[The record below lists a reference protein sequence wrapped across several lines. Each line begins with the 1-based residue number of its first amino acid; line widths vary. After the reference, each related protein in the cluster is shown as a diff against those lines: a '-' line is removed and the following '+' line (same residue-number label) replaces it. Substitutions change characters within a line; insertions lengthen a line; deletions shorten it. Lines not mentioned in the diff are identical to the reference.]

1 MNPRNFFSDLKRRNV
16 YKVAVAYAV
25 VGWVIAQ
32 IATQIFPFLEIP
44 NWVVRLVIVLIAIG
58 FPIALVL
65 AWAFEVTPQGIER
78 TEVADTM
85 PAAPGKKKH
94 AWIYIVVIGAAISV
108 GLFFVGRYTAGSGTP
123 RQSEAATV
131 SNKSI
136 AVLPFKNLSSDKE
149 NAYFA
154 QGIQDEILTRLAKIG
169 ALKVISRTSTSH
181 FASSPQNLPEI
192 ARQLGVANLLEGSV
206 QKAHDAVHVNVQLIR
221 AATDDHL
228 WAESYDRKLD
238 DIFAVEKEV
247 AQSIAASLNAKLT
260 GAEEQAIA
268 QKPTTNPAA
277 YDAYLRGNTQFWEIN
292 EQSLLAAEK
301 SYQEA
306 VSLDREFAIAWAA
319 LARLD
324 AVLYLVNDTTA
335 ARRAAAEQ
343 ALNEAEHLQ
352 PQAAETKVARG
363 YFAYLVQHDLKGTLD
378 LMEQAHRTWP
388 NNAEVLQ
395 LLGFAAARL
404 GQGNKAVEALD
415 KAVVLNPRDIATRW
429 WAIDLRL
436 GSRDF
441 IAASRMIDEA
451 LQIWP
456 DNPNLLAYK
465 AQIFQA
471 TGQLDKA
478 QPLVAQ
484 MKPSLKDYNAISTVW
499 YQAKLRRDPAPA
511 IKVLEPLARP
521 TDSGFDW
528 MFNAADVADLQALSG
543 DNPSSQSIFRQVRD
557 RATALAHEQPDNAR
571 YLGVLAQAL
580 SHLGEKDAA
589 LSVIDKLMALRAGD
603 LRNQPSSE
611 EQRAR
616 ILTLFGEKDQ
626 AIEILQRLLQTPYSG
641 WATVPLTPQL
651 LRLDPD
657 FDPLRGDPRFEKLCE
672 ETK

>member
-1 MNPRNFFSDLKRRNV
+1 MASRNFFSELKRRNV

-25 VGWVIAQ
+25 VGWLVIQ
-32 IATQIFPFLEIP
+32 ISSTVLPTFHAPE
-44 NWVVRLVIVLIAIG
+44 WVVQTLVVLVALG
-58 FPIALVL
+58 FPIALVM
-65 AWAFEVTPQGIER
+65 AWAFEATPEGIKR
-78 TEVADTM
+78 TEIADAM
-85 PAAPGKKKH
+85 PATSGHKRH
-94 AWIYIVVIGAAISV
+94 AWVYVVVIGGALSAA
-108 GLFFVGRYTAGSGTP
+108 LFSLGRYTVGNRTLASP
-123 RQSEAATV
+123 HEL

-136 AVLPFKNLSSDKE
+136 AVLPFENLSSDKD

-238 DIFAVEKEV
+238 DIFVVEKEV

-260 GAEEQAIA
+260 GAEEQAIT

-277 YDAYLRGNTQFWEIN
+277 YEAYLRGNTQFWEIN

-301 SYQEA
+301 SYREA
-306 VSLDREFAIAWAA
+306 VGLDPQFAIAWAA
-319 LARLD
+319 LTRLD
-324 AVLYLVNDTTA
+324 AVLYLINDTTT

-395 LLGFAAARL
+395 LLAFAADRL
-404 GQGNKAVEALD
+404 GQWNKSDDAMDQAM
-415 KAVVLNPRDIATRW
+415 VLNPRDLATRR
-429 WAIDLRL
+429 WAINNRL
-436 GSRDF
+436 DARDF
-441 IAASRMIDEA
+441 ITARRMTDEA
-451 LQIWP
+451 LEVWP
-456 DNPNLLAYK
+456 DDPNLLGYK
-465 AQIFQA
+465 AQTFQA
-471 TGQLDKA
+471 SGQLDEA
-478 QPLVAQ
+478 QALVSRI
-484 MKPSLKDYNAISTVW
+484 KPRLRDYDAISTLW

-511 IKVLEPLARP
+511 IKILEPLAHP

-543 DNPSSQSIFRQVRD
+543 DNASSQSIFRQVRD
-557 RATALAHEQPDNAR
+557 RATALAREQPDNVR
-571 YLGVLAQAL
+571 YLGPLAEAL
-580 SHLGEKDAA
+580 SHLGEREAA
-589 LSVIDKLMALRAGD
+589 LHVIDKAMELRAGD
-603 LRNQPSSE
+603 VRNQPSSE

-616 ILTLFGEKDQ
+616 VLALFGEKDQ
-626 AIEILQRLLQTPYSG
+626 AIEIVQRLLQTRYSG
-641 WATVPLTPQL
+641 WATVPLTSQL

-657 FDPLRGDPRFEKLCE
+657 FDPLRGDPRFEKLCQE
-672 ETK
+672 QTK